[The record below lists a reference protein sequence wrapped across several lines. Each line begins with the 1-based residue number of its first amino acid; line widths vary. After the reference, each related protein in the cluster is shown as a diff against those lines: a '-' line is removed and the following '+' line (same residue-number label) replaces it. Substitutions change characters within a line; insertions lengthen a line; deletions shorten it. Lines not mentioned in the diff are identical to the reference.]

1 MLKNHL
7 INTERPPLPAMLFL
21 SEYVEVLSGQVPICM
36 PMRDDPIIQYLKKK
50 KNPLPAIGSKNIP
63 RSVCVVEV

>member
-50 KNPLPAIGSKNIP
+50 KQPTASNWEQKYPQISM
-63 RSVCVVEV
+63 CV

>member
-21 SEYVEVLSGQVPICM
+21 SEYVEVLSGQVPICT

-50 KNPLPAIGSKNIP
+50 KKNTASNWEQKYPQI
-63 RSVCVVEV
+63 SMCV